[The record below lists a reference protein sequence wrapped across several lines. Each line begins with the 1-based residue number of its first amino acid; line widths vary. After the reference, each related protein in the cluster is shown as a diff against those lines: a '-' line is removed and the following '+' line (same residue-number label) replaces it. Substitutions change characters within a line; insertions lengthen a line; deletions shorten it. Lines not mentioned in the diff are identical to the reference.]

1 MKKILFI
8 LTAVLMLT
16 ACNNNSSEQSNK
28 SADIGMTTKKDQS
41 LNRDGLRGQGQ
52 DGWQKQTT
60 IMTTKPMVVDF
71 YATWCGPCQ
80 QLTPILDK
88 LEKNYKGKVIFRR
101 VDVDKDPDLAQEFR
115 VESIPLL
122 VFITPKGEYQTLL
135 GLQDQ
140 AVIES
145 KIADLLNRS
154 AK

>member
-8 LTAVLMLT
+8 LSAVLMLT
-16 ACNNNSSEQSNK
+16 ACNNSSEQNNK
-28 SADIGMTTKKDQS
+28 SADIGLTTKDDKS
-41 LNRDGLRGQGQ
+41 LSRDGLRGQGQ
-52 DGWQKQTT
+52 DVWQKQTT
-60 IMTTKPMVVDF
+60 IMTNKPMVVDF

-80 QLTPILDK
+80 ELAPIMDK
-88 LEKNYKGKVIFRR
+88 LEKNYKGKVIFKR

-135 GLQDQ
+135 GLQDP
-140 AVIES
+140 ATIDS
-145 KIADLLNRS
+145 KIVDLLNRS